1 MPKTPFVGVAFLCL
15 CVLGCGNS
23 TDEKQYQDFLT
34 AGRDYYSQMRKNLT
48 NEGPYENLGPER
60 LQDVINRGQPNAKI
74 LAAQRLIL
82 KPLPILKKEMALWGF
97 LDQTKSIVTSAEL
110 DKSRSFAFDLLLK
123 HLEEFNNNLNAYS
136 ARKCDEIREIQF
148 DKKEMDFIDGKQ

>member
-1 MPKTPFVGVAFLCL
+1 
-15 CVLGCGNS
+15 
-23 TDEKQYQDFLT
+23 
-34 AGRDYYSQMRKNLT
+34 MRKNLT
-48 NEGPYENLGPER
+48 HEGPYENLGPER

-97 LDQTKSIVTSAEL
+97 LDHTESIATSAEL

-136 ARKCDEIREIQF
+136 ARKYDEIREIQF